1 MPSSRIVLSS
11 HIKGLNLK
19 LPLDSMPAD
28 TCFVMDNLIPDTDGD
43 RLRPGFDI
51 LELAELGEVVP
62 KYISKFISGSN
73 KHLVLK
79 GDDDTFYSFDPETKD
94 QIASLA
100 TSTDYEISSGQFTDG
115 AGGQLLFICEETEGK
130 IITYNGVNFS
140 STGSFTIP
148 SGVKPSRPTSFK
160 NRLYFIN
167 KGTTSIYYGGVQAV
181 SGTLTLFDVSSFMSL
196 GGYIVGLVNW
206 RQNSSVGIQN
216 VLAIIT
222 SEGEV
227 LVYSGT
233 SPEATDWQLNGVY
246 TIPRPIGKNFYELF
260 ASDVFI
266 TTENGVFLLSQ
277 IIPQDGQNVS
287 AVSDA
292 INPAFYSI
300 DSTYK
305 DIVSPVWLK
314 TLGLVF
320 VIYGDNKIFAYNV
333 RTGAWCNIVGYN
345 AVQIVE
351 IGSDVIFLNSSD
363 ELMKITPGVYTDYP
377 NNTPISYYKQGAFI
391 KSQDGTINQVLR
403 VKPWVKS
410 LTAIT
415 IYKRIMTDFIG
426 DTSGIIATNNGATS
440 TSMWD
445 VAEWDT
451 SFWTSEGV
459 LDKYKGVV
467 QSVPAQFN
475 SVGYF
480 GQSNQQLTLMS
491 SEIVYITGTGDA

>member
-1 MPSSRIVLSS
+1 
-11 HIKGLNLK
+11 
-19 LPLDSMPAD
+19 MPAD
-28 TCFVMDNLIPDTDGD
+28 TCFTMDNLIPDTDGD
-43 RLRPGFDI
+43 RLRPGFNVLTLTD
-51 LELAELGEVVP
+51 LGEVVP
-62 KYISKFISGSN
+62 KWISKYISGSN
-73 KHLVLK
+73 KHLIFK
-79 GDDDTFYSFDPETKD
+79 GDDFKYYSYDPSTGAKID
-94 QIASLA
+94 SLA
-100 TSTDYEISSGQFTDG
+100 TSEDFEISSGQFTNG
-115 AGGQLLFICEETEGK
+115 AGGQSLFICEETEGD
-130 IITYNGVNFS
+130 IYTYNGTNFAA
-140 STGSFTIP
+140 GAFTYP
-148 SGVKPSRPTSFK
+148 AGVKPSRPTSFK
-160 NRLYFIN
+160 NRLYFID

-181 SGTLTLFDVSSFMSL
+181 AGALTLFDVSSFMTL

-233 SPEATDWQLNGVY
+233 SPEADDWQLNGVY

-287 AVSDA
+287 EISDA
-292 INPAFYSI
+292 INPAFYNI
-300 DSTYK
+300 DPTYK
-305 DIVSPVWLK
+305 SIVAPIWLK
-314 TLGLVF
+314 TLGLVL
-320 VIYGDNKIFAYNV
+320 VIYGSNKIFAYNV
-333 RTGAWCNIVGYN
+333 RTGAWCNIVGYK
-345 AVQIVE
+345 AIQIVE
-351 IGSDVIFLNSSD
+351 IGNIVVILNSD
-363 ELMKITPGVYTDYP
+363 YEVMQITPGVYTDYP

-410 LTAIT
+410 QTAIT

-426 DTSGIIATNNGATS
+426 DTSGVISTNNSATS
-440 TSMWD
+440 TSLWD
-445 VAEWDT
+445 VANWDT